1 MRVEDIN
8 VGDRLV
14 IREWDDMAEEYGMVG
29 NSIDVPYR
37 FTLAM
42 KHLCGI
48 AFTVESVSVCDNTIE
63 PAPEELYLFETNGV
77 AFLLTHWRISAEM
90 CEPYRKEKEIEP
102 FSRDELDALF
112 GGE

>member
-29 NSIDVPYR
+29 DSIDVPYR

-42 KHLCGI
+42 KYLCGI
-48 AFTVESVSVCDNTIE
+48 AFTVGSISSNLIK
-63 PAPEELYLFETNGV
+63 PIPNELDLFDTEGRTS
-77 AFLLTHWRISAEM
+77 FHYWSISAGM
-90 CEPYRKEKEIEP
+90 CKPYQKEKEMEP
-102 FSRDELDALF
+102 FSKDELDALF

>member
-14 IREWDDMAEEYGMVG
+14 IREWDDMAEEYGMAG
-29 NSIDVPYR
+29 DSIDVPHR
-37 FTLAM
+37 FVLAM
-42 KHLCGI
+42 KRLCGI
-48 AFTVESVSVCDNTIE
+48 AFTVGSVSVSDNTIE
-63 PAPEELYLFETNGV
+63 PTPEELYLFETNGDV
-77 AFLLTHWRISAEM
+77 YLLTHWRISAEM

-102 FSRDELDALF
+102 FSKDELDALF